1 MTKLGITPGVH
12 GDGTDEKSADTVTDT
27 VKVDP
32 KVFTVLQPTVIPIQ
46 TQPAAKPRRSIGSA
60 ILRGVLLFLLFISCF
75 TAGMVLIYG
84 ADTIFNGIYGAIKGD
99 QSAVATTMAPTA
111 EQFGLVNP
119 MGNDLKD
126 GKPAADDEMK
136 VFFNSI
142 PLAKVMVIE
151 GGNTPDVNGQQKAMN
166 ERPMHPYEQQEIPYD
181 AYNNRPAMPPPMWV
195 LQARQMERAQAIRQ
209 WRWRRLQQAIYEQ
222 QMMREANGES
232 RMGTGTAE
240 QQQRAA
246 QEEQLARA
254 IAQARWEQVQ
264 RARAMEEYQA
274 EVLTRPHDASPAQI
288 LSMQQPT
295 VPPAPEMGMHDKIY
309 QEMQRRSQFM
319 EFNVPSRP
327 IWTAI
332 TPTPETPGNYD
343 HDAIFQ
349 ENLKK
354 INEMSTTTASPMTTV
369 KVAEIKQVEGE
380 NMFRDILSV
389 FDEAEKKVETVPTTT
404 ESVFK
409 GIRGQIGVY
418 RGTAITP
425 DTETPGNYDHD
436 AIFQE
441 NLKKINEM
449 STTTASPMTTVKVAE
464 IKQVEGENMF
474 RDILSVF
481 DEAEKKVETVPT
493 TTESVFKA
501 FEDKS
506 ASTEMPK
513 IEKEPTKEVVDSA
526 AQIDLPADSIFKTV
540 EEQKP
545 EPENVFKAVEEQK
558 PEPENVFKTVEE
570 QKPEEAQIPE
580 EDSEGPVGPVVI
592 EDRFPRIGARTTVP
606 VESTTPVADVE
617 SDEDME
623 HDPLAAFLR
632 YFEQEA
638 QKIRGPPKTAIV
650 DSEVRKEDPK
660 TVGLHT

>member
-1 MTKLGITPGVH
+1 
-12 GDGTDEKSADTVTDT
+12 
-27 VKVDP
+27 
-32 KVFTVLQPTVIPIQ
+32 
-46 TQPAAKPRRSIGSA
+46 
-60 ILRGVLLFLLFISCF
+60 
-75 TAGMVLIYG
+75 MVLIYG

-126 GKPAADDEMK
+126 GKPAADDE
-136 VFFNSI
+136 
-142 PLAKVMVIE
+142 
-151 GGNTPDVNGQQKAMN
+151 
-166 ERPMHPYEQQEIPYD
+166 IPYD

-222 QMMREANGES
+222 QMMREAMARAEWAQ
-232 RMGTGTAE
+232 AE

-389 FDEAEKKVETVPTTT
+389 FDEAEKKVETVVSRQP
-404 ESVFK
+404 F
-409 GIRGQIGVY
+409 
-418 RGTAITP
+418 
-425 DTETPGNYDHD
+425 
-436 AIFQE
+436 
-441 NLKKINEM
+441 
-449 STTTASPMTTVKVAE
+449 
-464 IKQVEGENMF
+464 EGF
-474 RDILSVF
+474 
-481 DEAEKKVETVPT
+481 
-493 TTESVFKA
+493 
-501 FEDKS
+501 
-506 ASTEMPK
+506 
-513 IEKEPTKEVVDSA
+513 
-526 AQIDLPADSIFKTV
+526 
-540 EEQKP
+540 
-545 EPENVFKAVEEQK
+545 
-558 PEPENVFKTVEE
+558 
-570 QKPEEAQIPE
+570 
-580 EDSEGPVGPVVI
+580 
-592 EDRFPRIGARTTVP
+592 
-606 VESTTPVADVE
+606 
-617 SDEDME
+617 
-623 HDPLAAFLR
+623 
-632 YFEQEA
+632 
-638 QKIRGPPKTAIV
+638 
-650 DSEVRKEDPK
+650 
-660 TVGLHT
+660 

>member
-1 MTKLGITPGVH
+1 M
-12 GDGTDEKSADTVTDT
+12 ATVNRVGRKKTLRL
-27 VKVDP
+27 
-32 KVFTVLQPTVIPIQ
+32 FVIVTYEGREQ
-46 TQPAAKPRRSIGSA
+46 Y
-60 ILRGVLLFLLFISCF
+60 V
-75 TAGMVLIYG
+75 
-84 ADTIFNGIYGAIKGD
+84 GAIKGD
-99 QSAVATTMAPTA
+99 QSAVATTVAPP

-222 QMMREANGES
+222 QMMREA
-232 RMGTGTAE
+232 M
-240 QQQRAA
+240 
-246 QEEQLARA
+246 ARA
-254 IAQARWEQVQ
+254 EWAQ
-264 RARAMEEYQA
+264 
-274 EVLTRPHDASPAQI
+274 VLTRPHDASPAQI

-309 QEMQRRSQFM
+309 QEMQRKSQFM

-389 FDEAEKKVETVPTTT
+389 FDEAEKKVENVPT
-404 ESVFK
+404 S
-409 GIRGQIGVY
+409 
-418 RGTAITP
+418 
-425 DTETPGNYDHD
+425 
-436 AIFQE
+436 
-441 NLKKINEM
+441 
-449 STTTASPMTTVKVAE
+449 
-464 IKQVEGENMF
+464 
-474 RDILSVF
+474 
-481 DEAEKKVETVPT
+481 
-493 TTESVFKA
+493 TESVFKA

-506 ASTEMPK
+506 ASTE
-513 IEKEPTKEVVDSA
+513 
-526 AQIDLPADSIFKTV
+526 IDLPADSIFKTI

-545 EPENVFKAVEEQK
+545 EPESVFKTVEEQK

-638 QKIRGPPKTAIV
+638 QKIRGLPKTAIV

-660 TVGLHT
+660 TVSL

>member
-12 GDGTDEKSADTVTDT
+12 GDGTDEKTGDTVTDT

-46 TQPAAKPRRSIGSA
+46 TPPAVKPRRSIGSA

-99 QSAVATTMAPTA
+99 QSAVATTVAPP

-195 LQARQMERAQAIRQ
+195 LQAKQMERAQAIRQ

-222 QMMREANGES
+222 QMMREAMARAEWAQ
-232 RMGTGTAE
+232 AE

-309 QEMQRRSQFM
+309 QEMQ
-319 EFNVPSRP
+319 
-327 IWTAI
+327 
-332 TPTPETPGNYD
+332 
-343 HDAIFQ
+343 
-349 ENLKK
+349 
-354 INEMSTTTASPMTTV
+354 
-369 KVAEIKQVEGE
+369 VEGE

-389 FDEAEKKVETVPTTT
+389 FDEAEKKVENV
-404 ESVFK
+404 
-409 GIRGQIGVY
+409 
-418 RGTAITP
+418 
-425 DTETPGNYDHD
+425 
-436 AIFQE
+436 
-441 NLKKINEM
+441 
-449 STTTASPMTTVKVAE
+449 
-464 IKQVEGENMF
+464 
-474 RDILSVF
+474 
-481 DEAEKKVETVPT
+481 
-493 TTESVFKA
+493 
-501 FEDKS
+501 
-506 ASTEMPK
+506 
-513 IEKEPTKEVVDSA
+513 
-526 AQIDLPADSIFKTV
+526 IDLPADTIFKTI

-545 EPENVFKAVEEQK
+545 EPESVFKTVEEQK

-660 TVGLHT
+660 TEQPAAVDVPEPHFQEFQNAPRLIVD